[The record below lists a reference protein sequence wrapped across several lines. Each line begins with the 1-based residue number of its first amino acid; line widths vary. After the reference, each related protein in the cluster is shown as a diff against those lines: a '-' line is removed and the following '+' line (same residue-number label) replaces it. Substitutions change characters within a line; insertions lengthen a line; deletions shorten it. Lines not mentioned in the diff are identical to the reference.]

1 MNLGSQVFLSGVLIC
16 MVSVPAVAQ
25 SSKDWVDI
33 KNPKE
38 LRALHS
44 NKTFRGKSSYGPFV
58 VHYRVDGKGLL
69 INSNGERIPRTWEIK
84 GDQVCVTDAKAT
96 DCFQYQRHKKNRN
109 DIVAQNVRDRRAFLL
124 TVEDGVPQF

>member
-38 LRALHS
+38 LRVLHS
-44 NKTFRGKSSYGPFV
+44 NKTLRGNTFV
-58 VHYRVDGKGLL
+58 VHYRADGKGLL
-69 INSNGERIPRTWEIK
+69 IFSNGERVPRTWEVK

-96 DCFQYQRHKKNRN
+96 NCFRLQRHKKNRN
-109 DIVAQNVRDRRAFLL
+109 DIVAQNVQNGRAYLL
-124 TVEDGVPQF
+124 TVEDGVPNF